1 MSFGFK
7 LWMFEIHGNR
17 AAERNFGVDEK
28 RREWR
33 ANKEEIK
40 KTAGKVTG
48 AQPRRSRRLEVLRK
62 TIMKKTRMMYDEMTK
77 NEKENDSKVDSLA
90 GAGLL

>member
-1 MSFGFK
+1 MSFGFQPW
-7 LWMFEIHGNR
+7 LFEIRGNR
-17 AAERNFGVDEK
+17 AAERHFGVDEK

-40 KTAGKVTG
+40 STAGKVTG
-48 AQPRRSRRLEVLRK
+48 AQPRRSRRLGVLRK
-62 TIMKKTRMMYDEMTK
+62 TIMKKARMMYDEMTK